1 MEHLILSLL
10 FGFYLYAHFEIGK
23 NYQQETP
30 TSNRAIMR
38 KTMERKGRKRR
49 DRLYIMAEIL
59 KIAKRKA
66 LKTQLMYGANLSFA
80 QLNDYLGVLIS
91 TKLLKTIR
99 KDNKLVYTTTSKGL
113 EFLTNYEKIILLL
126 GE

>member
-1 MEHLILSLL
+1 
-10 FGFYLYAHFEIGK
+10 
-23 NYQQETP
+23 
-30 TSNRAIMR
+30 
-38 KTMERKGRKRR
+38 
-49 DRLYIMAEIL
+49 MAEIL

>member
-1 MEHLILSLL
+1 
-10 FGFYLYAHFEIGK
+10 
-23 NYQQETP
+23 
-30 TSNRAIMR
+30 
-38 KTMERKGRKRR
+38 
-49 DRLYIMAEIL
+49 MAEIL

-91 TKLLKTIR
+91 TKLLKTIKR
-99 KDNKLVYTTTSKGL
+99 DNKLVYTTTSKGL

>member
-1 MEHLILSLL
+1 
-10 FGFYLYAHFEIGK
+10 
-23 NYQQETP
+23 
-30 TSNRAIMR
+30 MR